1 MAGSYFQSLQTIL
14 IDIKTKKDNSIL
26 NSVSSNSQLSYY
38 NILYILYILSFNENS
53 VLRLVA
59 STQEV
64 KLEMLEDEDAMIR
77 D

>member
-1 MAGSYFQSLQTIL
+1 MPYLFGWILFSVTPNYSLGLAQKGQFYL
-14 IDIKTKKDNSIL
+14 L
-26 NSVSSNSQLSYY
+26 NSVSSKSQLSYY
-38 NILYILYILSFNENS
+38 NIIYPFFNENP